1 MPKPRSK
8 STTGGAREARDN
20 LVSKKRAPL
29 AEHLQQGRSQVAAL
43 RDLIAL
49 KLAHRLHELGWTQ
62 EEAARH
68 LGVSQPRISDLLRVQ
83 THKFTLD
90 TLVEW
95 LVALGETI
103 DLSLTSADQERT
115 AAGGGG
121 RGGQAG
127 AGDIIAYYSRVIS
140 INPADAHLYLLR
152 GNCYLDGLQF
162 QLAIGD
168 FTRAFELDA
177 ASPLALS
184 RRCHAYRQSGELKSA
199 LQDCEKMARLYPTYS
214 PAYAQRAEIF
224 VLLGRNSEA
233 LAQLTRAIAIEP
245 LPQYLLERAGIH
257 AALRQYGDAFVDYGR
272 ALQIDPNF
280 EPARVA
286 SRALRQEISS
296 SSD

>member
-95 LVALGETI
+95 LIALGESV
-103 DLSLTSADQERT
+103 DLTVNAADQGRT
-115 AAGGGG
+115 ISGGEGS
-121 RGGQAG
+121 GGQAG
-127 AGDIIAYYSRVIS
+127 ARDLITYYSRVIS
-140 INPADAHLYLLR
+140 INPGDPHLYLLR
-152 GNCYLDGLQF
+152 GNCYLEALQF

-177 ASPLALS
+177 SRPHSLS
-184 RRCHAYRQSGELKSA
+184 RRCHAYRLSGELKSA
-199 LQDCEKMARLYPTYS
+199 LQDCEKMSRLYPTYS
-214 PAYAQRAEIF
+214 PAFAQRAEILL
-224 VLLGRNSEA
+224 LLGRNVEA
-233 LAQLTRAIAIEP
+233 LAQLTRAIALEP